1 MLFAHRRRQAPSDEV
16 RRAATAF
23 RSVIRSVDEAKTTLL
38 LGVPSGRG
46 PRLPLAEALAG
57 FERVLALV
65 GDEMASWRT
74 SDVEEQ
80 WLACVA
86 ALGGVSASVDALRI
100 GRAELPDA
108 YEALVP
114 VLDDL
119 LAPLDAFTAASER
132 FRLLGA

>member
-57 FERVLALV
+57 FERVLAL
-65 GDEMASWRT
+65 G
-74 SDVEEQ
+74 
-80 WLACVA
+80 VA